1 MKQISLKNENLLIKF
16 DIEYNILDDNI
27 FTQIIGNTYIDDFEN
42 EELIS
47 KVKCLMI
54 DLSKDVDVSFE
65 LDERDESLLEFID
78 FFESLEDKYSKAII
92 LERIE
97 VLPKYQK
104 NNITKKTIE
113 AIKKLFFSENIL
125 IVLKVFP
132 LQHEVKNSETWLEMN
147 YSNEV
152 KEVEY
157 PKDFENLKNFYIS
170 LGFEEYS
177 NKIIFYISG

>member
-16 DIEYNILDDNI
+16 DIEYNTLDDNI

-42 EELIS
+42 EELVS

-65 LDERDESLLEFID
+65 LDERDESLIEFID
-78 FFESLEDKYSKAII
+78 FFESLENKYSKAII

-104 NNITKKTIE
+104 NNITKKTID
-113 AIKKLFFSENIL
+113 AIIKLFFSENIL

-132 LQHEVKNSETWLEMN
+132 LQHEIKNNETWIDMN
-147 YSNEV
+147 YPNEI
-152 KEVEY
+152 EEIEY
-157 PKDFENLKNFYIS
+157 KKDFDNLKKFYKS
-170 LGFEEYS
+170 LGFEEYN
-177 NKIIFYISG
+177 NKIIYFID